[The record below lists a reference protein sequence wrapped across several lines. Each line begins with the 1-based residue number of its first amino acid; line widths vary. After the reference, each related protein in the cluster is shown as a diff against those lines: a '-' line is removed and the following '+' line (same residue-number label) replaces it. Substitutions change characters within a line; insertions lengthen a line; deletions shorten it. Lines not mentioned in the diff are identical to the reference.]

1 MTEYTKTRQIR
12 LDPTKSREERVFEG
26 VAAWAAFYRANPH
39 RFVKDYLGINLKLFQ
54 QMLMVEMDQCNYT
67 AYIAARG
74 QGKTY
79 LISLYCCV
87 RCILYP
93 GTKVCVAAGR
103 RSQSINIL
111 ELIQNTFMIN
121 SPALKREIKNIT
133 TSPNN
138 PFCVFENGSIIKVV
152 TANDTARG
160 NRANIVICDEFRMIA
175 ESAVDTVLRRLISD
189 ERHPPYRDNPKYAHI
204 SERNKEIYLTSAWFK
219 DHWSYKKVEDFYVK
233 MVQGAPY
240 FVCGLPYQLSI
251 KEGLYSADQAIEE
264 MSEATFNESR
274 WAREMECCWTGDTEG
289 SFFNYEAINRTRQLK
304 FPMLPSYV
312 LPPKL
317 SAKDMGIVNKQLD
330 EIRIISV
337 DIALMSSTKKSE
349 NDATAIFVNR
359 MTPNAYGRYYSNI
372 VYAESHEGETTQKQ
386 ALRIRRLYEEYSADY
401 IVIDGKGVGA
411 GVVDLLLDDI
421 YNPDTGETYG
431 ALSCCNNPDLAAR
444 CTGMDAPKALWVIN
458 NQTARFNSECAFS
471 LREGFRSGKIR
482 LLTSDYESPDYFN
495 EVRGWGSINPIE
507 KEVVTLPYVN
517 TTCLVDEI
525 VNLKYEDTQSGVK
538 VYEKSGYRKDRYSSL
553 SYNYW
558 VACQLEDKSRMKR
571 KSNIDISELLRC
583 QRAPR
588 LRRR

>member
-74 QGKTY
+74 QGKSF

>member
-349 NDATAIFVNR
+349 NDASAIFVNR

-386 ALRIRRLYEEYSADY
+386 ALRTRRLYEEYSADY

-558 VACQLEDKSRMKR
+558 VACQLEDKSRIKR